1 MKHIFKHIL
10 FLVLISFAMPSI
22 SVAQDARFSQFY
34 NSPLNLNPAMIG
46 VYNGGHRV
54 VVNYRDQ
61 WNSFLAPE
69 PFRTYSVSYDMRKN
83 VNRDDYIAFGVSAM
97 HDEAGTSLFNQ
108 NRGNLGL
115 SFIKQ
120 LSGGRNTADHYLTA
134 GAQFGAGQNSIDVNR
149 LWFSNQFDNGTE
161 TPNTSISNGES
172 NIQANTNVY
181 VDFNAGLSWYVL
193 FDNEGFIYA
202 GGAMNHINR
211 PNISLMNNNNER
223 LYSRWLGHAGG
234 LIPMTDNF
242 GLMPALQLMKQ
253 GPSFESDLA
262 MNVRYTNHDRNEL
275 GLRAGLS
282 TRIANRLNKGVHMEA
297 LTVLAM
303 VEIQRWTVGIS
314 YDVTTSTLTRAN
326 NSRGAFE
333 VSAIYIHPEHRRSKV
348 KCPKM

>member
-1 MKHIFKHIL
+1 MKHFFKNIL
-10 FLVLISFAMPSI
+10 IIAVLIIILPQIAA
-22 SVAQDARFSQFY
+22 AQDPRFSQFY
-34 NSPLNLNPAMIG
+34 NSPWSLNPALTG

-61 WNSFLAPE
+61 WNSFLAPV
-69 PFRTYSVSYDMRKN
+69 PFRTYAASYDMRKN
-83 VNRDDYIAFGVSAM
+83 VNRDDYIAFGLGLM
-97 HDEAGTSLFNQ
+97 HDEAGTSVFNQ
-108 NRGNLGL
+108 NRGNLGM

-134 GAQFGAGQNSIDVNR
+134 GAQFGAGQNSIDANR

-161 TPNTSISNGES
+161 TPNTAISSGEP
-172 NIQANTNVY
+172 NIEANTNIY
-181 VDFNAGLSWYVL
+181 LDFNAGLSWYVL

-211 PNISLMNNNNER
+211 PNISFLNNSKER
-223 LYSRWLGHAGG
+223 LYARWVGHAGG
-234 LIPMTDNF
+234 LVPMTDNF

-253 GPSFESDLA
+253 GSAFETDLA

-275 GLRAGLS
+275 GLRAGLAA
-282 TRIANRLNKGVHMEA
+282 RLNNRLQKGIHFEA

-348 KCPKM
+348 KCPKL